1 MDEMLIINDKSVRSK
16 SLNAEVLTLDVVAGD
31 KLQHLINGDDGEGQL
46 QDHHPLLEG
55 QMGQL
60 EDHLWAGGERRV
72 SGEWQQENRSGRKDV
87 HVW

>member
-1 MDEMLIINDKSVRSK
+1 MRSK
-16 SLNAEVLTLDVVAGD
+16 RWNPGVLTLNVVAGN
-31 KLQHLINGDDGEGQL
+31 KLQHLINADDGQREL

-72 SGEWQQENRSGRKDV
+72 SGEW
-87 HVW
+87 H